1 MSFFKRFF
9 GSTKQND
16 PIAWRLYETAV
27 DQARAPV
34 FYRDLGVPDTQ
45 DGRFEM
51 ISMHVVLL
59 LRRMKR
65 AAGENTDLAQNVF
78 DAMFSDM
85 DRCLRE
91 LGSGDLG
98 VAPRVKKMAL
108 AFYGRISAY
117 DAALDPQREPGTL
130 RAAIRRNVYGTIHTP
145 DAASVAALRDYMLEV
160 AARLEEQSM
169 HDLAQGRVDFG
180 APPAG
185 PVPDAPAIDPAAADG
200 SAA

>member
-9 GSTKQND
+9 GSTKHND
-16 PIAWRLYETAV
+16 PIAWQLYEAAV
-27 DQARAPV
+27 EQAREPV
-34 FYRDLGVPDTQ
+34 FFRELGVPDTQ

-51 ISMHVVLL
+51 ISLHVVLL

-65 AAGENTDLAQNVF
+65 ATGGNTDLAQNVF

-91 LGSGDLG
+91 LGSGDMG
-98 VAPRVKKMAL
+98 VAPRVKKMVR

-117 DAALDPQREPGTL
+117 DAALDPAREPGTL
-130 RAAIRRNVYGTIHTP
+130 RAAIRRNVFGTVDSP
-145 DAASVAALRDYMLEV
+145 EAASVAALRDYMLQV
-160 AARLEEQSM
+160 AARLDEQPM
-169 HDLAQGRVDFG
+169 AELARGRVDFG
-180 APPAG
+180 APPTG
-185 PVPDAPAIDPAAADG
+185 PVADPPAIFPAELDG

>member
-1 MSFFKRFF
+1 MAFFKRFF
-9 GSTKQND
+9 GSNKQND
-16 PIAWRLYETAV
+16 PIAWSLYETAV
-27 DQARAPV
+27 EQARAPV

-51 ISMHVVLL
+51 ISLHVVLI
-59 LRRMKR
+59 LRRMKQV
-65 AAGENTDLAQNVF
+65 AGENTDLAQNLF

-98 VAPRVKKMAL
+98 VAPRVKKMAR

-117 DAALDPQREPGTL
+117 DAGLDPEREPGTL
-130 RAAIRRNVYGTIHTP
+130 RAAIQRNVYGTVDTP
-145 DAASVAALRDYMLEV
+145 DPESVAALRDYMLHV
-160 AARLEEQSM
+160 AARLDEQSM
-169 HDLAQGRVDFG
+169 AEMAQGRVTFG
-180 APPAG
+180 PPPDG
-185 PVPDAPAIDPAAADG
+185 PVSAEPAVDPAAVDD

>member
-9 GSTKQND
+9 GSNKDND
-16 PIAWRLYETAV
+16 PIAWSLYETAV
-27 DQARAPV
+27 EQARAPV

-51 ISMHVVLL
+51 ISLHVVLM

-65 AAGENTDLAQNVF
+65 AAGENTELAQNVF

-98 VAPRVKKMAL
+98 VAPRVKKMGR
-108 AFYGRISAY
+108 AFYGRIAAY
-117 DAALDPQREPGTL
+117 EAALDPGREPGTL
-130 RAAIRRNVYGTIHTP
+130 RAAIRRNIYGTVDSP
-145 DAASVAALRDYMLEV
+145 DPASIAALRDYMLHV
-160 AARLEEQSM
+160 AARLDEQSM
-169 HDLAQGRVDFG
+169 AEMAKGRVTFG
-180 APPAG
+180 APPEG
-185 PVPDAPAIDPAAADG
+185 PVREDPGVDPRAIDG